1 MEASPDR
8 QRSYTTGSP
17 VPASPHAFA
26 RSHAS
31 SSRSFASPS
40 VSRPASSCSSSRAS
54 SFPRRGSV
62 RWIGFGFRFRGRINA
77 LESVDRSVRRRDEQT
92 PHDASFAS
100 ASDAPTPAPRFPLR
114 AQKNE
119 RRRRGQKRTRRISPA
134 ATGSAATK
142 KRLVD
147 DHPLGVFIGS
157 RIANAREIFSH
168 THTIAHNRTQSHT
181 ITSLGAGVLRPP
193 SSAPVANLLR
203 SRRVDVRGGVCT

>member
-8 QRSYTTGSP
+8 QRSYTIGSP

-114 AQKNE
+114 ASKERTPPTRSKANATNLARRNRE
-119 RRRRGQKRTRRISPA
+119 RRNEKT
-134 ATGSAATK
+134 TGGRPPSGRFHWFTN
-142 KRLVD
+142 RQR
-147 DHPLGVFIGS
+147 S
-157 RIANAREIFSH
+157 RDIF
-168 THTIAHNRTQSHT
+168 THAHNRTQSHT
-181 ITSLGAGVLRPP
+181 IAHNHVSGGGRPP
-193 SSAPVANLLR
+193 SSVLR
-203 SRRVDVRGGVCT
+203 PGRESS